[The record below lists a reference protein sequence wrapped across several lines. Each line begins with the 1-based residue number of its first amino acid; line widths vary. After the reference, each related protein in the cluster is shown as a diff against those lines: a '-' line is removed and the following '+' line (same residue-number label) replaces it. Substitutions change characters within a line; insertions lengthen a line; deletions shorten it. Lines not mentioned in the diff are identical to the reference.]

1 MVFSCIPLANAV
13 FHQTGKRR
21 QDIDRRVDG
30 LSVKRAV
37 KYNLAL
43 GDISGQIGDRMGDI
57 VVGHGEDRKL
67 CHRTVYS
74 LYDTRAFI
82 DSGELTVQISG
93 ITFTAGDLSFGGG
106 YLTHC
111 LCKGS
116 HIRQDDENVHIL
128 FECKIFRHSER
139 YFWCDQT
146 LYYRIVCKIQKHC
159 HMICDSALFKCIAEE
174 VCDVVLYTHSC
185 EHDSE
190 FLIRIL
196 SKRCLLNDLRGKLV
210 MRKTVS

>member
-1 MVFSCIPLANAV
+1 MADRLVIRAIVNIGMMFLHLINEGFTVDVLSVLFSC
-13 FHQTGKRR
+13 T
-21 QDIDRRVDG
+21 VD
-30 LSVKRAV
+30 
-37 KYNLAL
+37 
-43 GDISGQIGDRMGDI
+43 
-57 VVGHGEDRKL
+57 
-67 CHRTVYS
+67 
-74 LYDTRAFI
+74 
-82 DSGELTVQISG
+82 
-93 ITFTAGDLSFGGG
+93 
-106 YLTHC
+106 
-111 LCKGS
+111 
-116 HIRQDDENVHIL
+116 IRQDDENVHIL
-128 FECKIFRHSER
+128 FKCKIFRHSER